1 MSASLVLLLVLLL
14 GPSHLANFQPL
25 HEEAQY
31 FLILPMV
38 ENKNKTIIIIM
49 VKINYVKE
57 LTDCEKHL
65 YIYMYKTGGMEEN
78 DGIRVSPTVQN
89 I

>member
-31 FLILPMV
+31 FLILL
-38 ENKNKTIIIIM
+38 NKTKTIIIIM

-57 LTDCEKHL
+57 LTDCEKHV

-78 DGIRVSPTVQN
+78 NGIRVSPTVQN